1 MSISEPF
8 QLVGAGACHGPKW
21 DDGDWPIHVGDKS
34 IAECGQ
40 LCQKNKGCT
49 SFSLGKAKGP
59 KKPCLLY
66 HHTNIETN
74 KIQGIECYKLTG
86 KFFQELFFEY
96 ANFNVSKSCLVFK
109 IQRNIPVNRHKK
121 YLKVGTLNL

>member
-86 KFFQELFFEY
+86 KFFQELFLNTLITLFL
-96 ANFNVSKSCLVFK
+96 KLVLFL
-109 IQRNIPVNRHKK
+109 K
-121 YLKVGTLNL
+121 YKEIFL

>member
-86 KFFQELFFEY
+86 KSFQELFFKY
-96 ANFNVSKSCLVFK
+96 HQFK
-109 IQRNIPVNRHKK
+109 QE
-121 YLKVGTLNL
+121 G